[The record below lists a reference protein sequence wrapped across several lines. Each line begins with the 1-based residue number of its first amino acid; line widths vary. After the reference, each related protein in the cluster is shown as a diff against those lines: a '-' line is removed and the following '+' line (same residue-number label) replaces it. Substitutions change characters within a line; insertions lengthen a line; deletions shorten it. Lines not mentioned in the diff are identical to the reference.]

1 MSKRVPVRMCVGC
14 REMREKREMIR
25 VVRLQDGTFCVDETG
40 KRNGRG
46 AYLCKNTECLEKAIR
61 NHGMERSFKM
71 SIPKETV
78 ALLKKE
84 MSALAK

>member
-1 MSKRVPVRMCVGC
+1 MSKRMPMRMCVGC
-14 REMREKREMIR
+14 REMKEKRDMIR
-25 VVRLQDGTFCVDETG
+25 VVRLQNDSFCVDETG
-40 KRNGRG
+40 KLNGRG
-46 AYLCKNTECLEKAIR
+46 AYLCKNSECLEKAVR

-84 MSALAK
+84 MSAIAK